1 MDGVGLEAPG
11 KARPHGRICIT
22 NRLRRVPVSQIHT
35 VQPLPL
41 DASRSRAR
49 TGLLLRVSCTRSI
62 TTATLNRAA
71 ARQQEARQNSPGACG
86 TIASTLNFGT
96 AGTLPAVTDDGA
108 KWAWGAKKVEP
119 AGRVDA

>member
-22 NRLRRVPVSQIHT
+22 NRLRRVPVTQIHT

-49 TGLLLRVSCTRSI
+49 TGLLLRVSLHP
-62 TTATLNRAA
+62 LNHDCDTQSGRCAA
-71 ARQQEARQNSPGACG
+71 SGGQTEFSGGLRDNREHA
-86 TIASTLNFGT
+86 
-96 AGTLPAVTDDGA
+96 
-108 KWAWGAKKVEP
+108 
-119 AGRVDA
+119 